1 MGRKD
6 HDRLVGKLRSMH
18 LAVPGSVAHL
28 FHIQRVMNQ
37 GGVDRVWLSMAF
49 HNELTD
55 WKAFALQAVS
65 RVTHLAEIVYRE
77 PTHLGFCDALGLGTG
92 GVWLDLSRTG
102 HNLVWQHPWPPDI
115 IVYLV
120 SSTNSQGTI
129 TNSDPELATLV
140 LQKAT
145 LLKAVPKARMAA
157 LR

>member
-1 MGRKD
+1 
-6 HDRLVGKLRSMH
+6 MH
-18 LAVPGSVAHL
+18 LAVPGAVAHL
-28 FHIQRVMNQ
+28 FHIQRALNQ
-37 GGVDRVWLSMAF
+37 GSMDCAWLSPAF
-49 HNELTD
+49 HCELSD
-55 WKAFALQAVS
+55 WKALALQAAS
-65 RVTHLAEIVYRE
+65 RPTHLAEIVYRE
-77 PTHLGFCDALGLGTG
+77 PTHLGFCDALGLGAG
-92 GVWLDLSRTG
+92 GVWLGLSRTG
-102 HNLVWQHPWPPDI
+102 HNIVWQNIWPPDI